1 MNCSQHEKPNNA
13 MYLTIFTLFI
23 YYEIY
28 TLKNILQY
36 KYKIGTGYL
45 VPRKG
50 TIVLKL
56 TLQCAQQTQIRHFS

>member
-1 MNCSQHEKPNNA
+1 MKSIHQ
-13 MYLTIFTLFI
+13 
-23 YYEIY
+23 
-28 TLKNILQY
+28 NILQY

-56 TLQCAQQTQIRHFS
+56 TLQCAQQTKIRHCFEKTITKFKYTKFNKISQRTIN